1 MPLGGMLNDFNKL
14 RWHRVMQ
21 YSDIKEA
28 PLLMVFEKPKSIKI
42 WYQSHNFA
50 TYVGSITNI

>member
-1 MPLGGMLNDFNKL
+1 MPLGRMLNDFNKL

-28 PLLMVFEKPKSIKI
+28 PLLMVLRSQKASKYGIR
-42 WYQSHNFA
+42 A
-50 TYVGSITNI
+50 TILQLM